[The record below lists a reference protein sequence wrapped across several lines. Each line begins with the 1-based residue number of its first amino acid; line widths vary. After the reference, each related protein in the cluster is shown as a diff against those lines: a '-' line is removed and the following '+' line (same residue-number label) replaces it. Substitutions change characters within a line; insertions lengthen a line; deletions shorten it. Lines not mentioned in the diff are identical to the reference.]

1 MTQKAIIFDSST
13 LISFAMNGLYE
24 EIRKLKGI
32 FQGKFLITQEVKKE
46 VIDVPIKINRFKFE
60 ALKIKSL
67 LEDKTLEM
75 PSSLKI
81 SDGDISK
88 KTLEVLNIINSAF
101 RGDHKNIHL
110 IDSGEA
116 SCLVLSKILADKGID
131 NVIAVDERTTRMA
144 VEKPE
149 NLRIFLEK
157 KLHTQIKADIEK
169 IKRFGEFKLI
179 RSTELGYILCKKGL
193 LKLKNGVIESL
204 LYALKFKGASISDD
218 EIREMKNLS

>member
-1 MTQKAIIFDSST
+1 MNKAIIFDSST